1 MATEKKLPRTLA
13 RKQDLYRLF
22 ARIAA
27 AMANPHRLEL
37 LNLLAQGP
45 RTVEELAREANLS
58 VANASQ
64 HLQRFKRARLV
75 IDERQGFYI
84 RYRIADPLVTR
95 LWLEIR
101 EVASQQLAEVSVTLD
116 AYRAQRRVFKRVS
129 LDELRARMEKGT
141 AVLLDVRPSA
151 EYAASHLPSAISI
164 PLEDLERRL
173 NELPRR
179 RAIIAYCRGP
189 YCVLADQAAEK
200 LQRKGFRVARLEEGV
215 HEWQQAGYPLALAES
230 QGGSDMLVK
239 PFVDENLGNSSYLVA
254 SEQTRKPL

>member
-1 MATEKKLPRTLA
+1 MSPDKTQPRA
-13 RKQDLYRLF
+13 DKQDLYRLF

-37 LNLLAQGP
+37 LDLLAQGP

-58 VANASQ
+58 LANASQ
-64 HLQRFKRARLV
+64 HLQRLKRAHLV
-75 IDERQGFYI
+75 VDERQGLYI

-101 EVASQQLAEVSVTLD
+101 AVAAQQLTEVSVTLD
-116 AYRAQRRVFKRVS
+116 AYRAQRREFKRVS
-129 LDELRARMEKGT
+129 LGELRARMDRGT

-151 EYAASHLPSAISI
+151 EYAASHLPNAISI
-164 PLEDLERRL
+164 PLEELDRHL

-179 RAIIAYCRGP
+179 RTIVAYCRGP
-189 YCVLADQAAEK
+189 YCVLADQAAER

-215 HEWQQAGYPLALAES
+215 HEWQQAGYALAPA
-230 QGGSDMLVK
+230 D
-239 PFVDENLGNSSYLVA
+239 
-254 SEQTRKPL
+254 

>member
-1 MATEKKLPRTLA
+1 MATFEKKQPRA
-13 RKQDLYRLF
+13 AAQKQDLYRLF

-37 LNLLAQGP
+37 LDLLAQGP

-58 VANASQ
+58 IANASQ
-64 HLQRFKRARLV
+64 HLQRLKRAHLV

-101 EVASQQLAEVSVTLD
+101 QVAAQQLAEVSVTLN
-116 AYRAQRRVFKRVS
+116 AYRAQRHEFKRVS
-129 LDELRARMEKGT
+129 IDELRVRMERGA

-151 EYAASHLPSAISI
+151 EYAASHLPNATSI
-164 PLEDLERRL
+164 PLEELERRL
-173 NELPRR
+173 NELPRNR
-179 RAIIAYCRGP
+179 TIVAYCRGP
-189 YCVLADQAAEK
+189 YCVLADQAAER

-215 HEWQQAGYPLALAES
+215 HEWQQAGYTLES
-230 QGGSDMLVK
+230 AD
-239 PFVDENLGNSSYLVA
+239 
-254 SEQTRKPL
+254 